1 MNKLAKVKIVFL
13 GYNIRKTKLINFL
26 KKKSYPVT
34 PLGQKK
40 LSSIYLE
47 KDIQIISFGYK
58 NIISKKIL
66 EKIKRPPI
74 NLHIS
79 YLPFNKGSHPNF
91 WSFVDKTP
99 KGVTIHEID
108 KGIDTGKIIFQ
119 KKIYFKDFQNL
130 TFKKTHLKLI
140 NEIEKLFIKNYK
152 KLINNKYK
160 TKLTRK
166 KGTYHNKSDLP
177 EGLKS
182 WNTKIG
188 DYLNLNKKKF

>member
-13 GYNIRKTKLINFL
+13 GYNTRKTKLINFL
-26 KKKSYPVT
+26 KKKKYPVNH
-34 PLGQKK
+34 LGQNK
-40 LSSIYLE
+40 LSSSYLK

-58 NIISKKIL
+58 KIISKKIL

-130 TFKKTHLKLI
+130 TFKKTYLKLI

-152 KLINNKYK
+152 NLINNKYK
-160 TKLTRK
+160 VKLKRK

-177 EGLKS
+177 KDLKS